1 MADLI
6 VTGASRGIGR
16 ALVLAC
22 PAGTYD
28 SIVLVARDRERL
40 EWLQHELATRGQR
53 AEVVAAD
60 LTSLTAARLAGERI
74 AQLVGDGATLVH
86 GAGIWPARRERTVD
100 GLEHA
105 FVINC
110 LAPLALQAPLV
121 PRLAR
126 VLVLGA
132 GFMIKGRFHRE
143 KTPTG
148 ADFSGF
154 RTYANTKLA
163 GALAMRD
170 AAAAHPELDV
180 AVIHPGVVNTDLGT
194 RDGLVGWLLRR
205 AKRRWETPEVCAAR
219 LVRMLARPRWS
230 PPGDARWFVEEAE
243 QPWPAVAEEAAARAA
258 VREVTARLLARR

>member
-16 ALVLAC
+16 ALALAC
-22 PAGTYD
+22 PTGSYKTL
-28 SIVLVARDRERL
+28 VLVARDVERL
-40 EWLQHELATRGQR
+40 ERLQRELAERGQR
-53 AEVVAAD
+53 AEVVGAD
-60 LTSLTAARLAGERI
+60 LTSLAAARIAGERI

-86 GAGIWPARRERTVD
+86 GAGIWPARRERTPD
-100 GLEHA
+100 GLEPA

-121 PRLAR
+121 NRLAR

-132 GFMIKGRFHRE
+132 GLMIKGQFHRD

-154 RTYANTKLA
+154 RTYATTKLA

-170 AAAAHPELDV
+170 AAAAHPALDV
-180 AVIHPGVVNTDLGT
+180 AVIHPGVVNTDLGA
-194 RDGLVGWLLRR
+194 RDGLIGWMLRR
-205 AKRRWETPEVCAAR
+205 AKRTWETPEVCAAR

-230 PPGDARWFVEEAE
+230 PPGDARWFVEGLEH
-243 QPWPAVAEEAAARAA
+243 PWPDVAEVAATRAA
-258 VREVTARLLARR
+258 VREVTARLLAR